1 MPQPGGMLALP
12 NATGAPTMTT
22 AVLMPDTK
30 VTLTPFNELIEAD
43 YKTGTGS
50 MLAGILGRKG
60 PGSWSIEAPLRPSGV
75 AGTAPQLDALLAGA
89 FGATATLV
97 ASTSATYNLLDT
109 FSPFAIFLF
118 NLLATTNS
126 QQWAFGCVPSSLT
139 INIGGTGYLKVTASG
154 KCVYV
159 MFSDN
164 FSNEDTIAKAGYTA
178 VPTVPAS
185 PTLTGNIVT
194 PFGGTTSFGGS
205 AMAEFRSASVS
216 ASTGKDL
223 RADGFATA
231 YPDAIVQGR
240 RKVSLNSLKC
250 ADSDGAVLTTIKN
263 AAFNK
268 TALNITITQGTTAGY
283 ITTHTFKQVQFG
295 NAVINENGSA
305 FDVDFG
311 DSPAH
316 ASALA
321 NTDEYVLAFT

>member
-1 MPQPGGMLALP
+1 MPQTSLRALP
-12 NATGAPTMTT
+12 NASGTPTLTT

-50 MLAGILGRKG
+50 MLAGIQGRKG
-60 PGSWSIEAPLRPSGV
+60 PGSWSAEAPVRPSGV
-75 AGTAPQLDALLAGA
+75 AGTAPQMDALLAGL
-89 FGATATLV
+89 FGATATIV
-97 ASTSATYNLLDT
+97 ASTSATYNLVDT

-126 QQWAFGCVPSSLT
+126 QQWAFGCVPSSAT
-139 INIGGTGYLKVTASG
+139 INIGGAGYLKITANG

-164 FSNEDTIAKAGYTA
+164 FANEDVTAKAGYTA

-194 PFGGTTSFGGS
+194 PFTGTTSFGGS
-205 AMAEFRSASVS
+205 AMVEFRSASVS
-216 ASTGKDL
+216 IMCAKDL
-223 RADGFATA
+223 RADGFTDP

-240 RKVSLNSLKC
+240 RKVSLTSLKC
-250 ADSDGAVLTTIKN
+250 ADSDGAVLTTVKN

-268 TALNITITQGTTAGY
+268 TTMNVTIVQGATAGS
-283 ITTHTFKQVQFG
+283 ITTHTFKNVQFG
-295 NAVINENGSA
+295 NAVINESGSA

-311 DSPAH
+311 DSPMH
-316 ASALA
+316 ATALA